1 MPSLKTSCMSKDH
14 MVLASNAPTPPCE
27 ACAVATRAEF
37 STISPAQ
44 LKSSSTRH
52 GSSTKHGG
60 TCNRLR
66 CSRPGR
72 MRLMPAERRFDVCDV
87 SVPAAARQTAP
98 TVQTVFLM
106 QFPHRATSDHQ
117 IVPLRSNRIMILLSA
132 AASWWSAG
140 GGRAGR
146 RHGTT
151 LLCSWPAAAADAA
164 PRASPSILAA
174 LEV

>member
-1 MPSLKTSCMSKDH
+1 
-14 MVLASNAPTPPCE
+14 
-27 ACAVATRAEF
+27 
-37 STISPAQ
+37 
-44 LKSSSTRH
+44 
-52 GSSTKHGG
+52 
-60 TCNRLR
+60 
-66 CSRPGR
+66 

-98 TVQTVFLM
+98 TVQSVFLM
-106 QFPHRATSDHQ
+106 QFSHRATSDHQ
-117 IVPLRSNRIMILLSA
+117 IVPLRSNRMMILLSA

-151 LLCSWPAAAADAA
+151 LLCSWPAVAADAA

-174 LEV
+174 QGAALEV